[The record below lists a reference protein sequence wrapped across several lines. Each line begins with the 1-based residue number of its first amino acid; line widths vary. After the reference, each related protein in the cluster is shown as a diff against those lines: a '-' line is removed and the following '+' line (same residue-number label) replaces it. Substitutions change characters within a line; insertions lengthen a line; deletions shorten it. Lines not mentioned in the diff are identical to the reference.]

1 MQSGRLHLKMLSSWK
16 LIAVIGIAF
25 GIILSVLAP
34 IIPPLMQKYDIDV
47 QITNVELIDEQ
58 TAILNGTFN
67 GNRYH
72 IQRLTVRT
80 LYPKIRRIQL
90 PEETRE
96 WLLIEAY
103 QNLTA
108 QDLST
113 LKENLEN
120 PPPYYTVTEAFE
132 IAQETF
138 SPDDLFA
145 LLFAYALVL
154 GAIIV
159 AARHIEK
166 KRERAH

>member
-1 MQSGRLHLKMLSSWK
+1 MLSSWK
-16 LIAVIGIAF
+16 LIAVIGTAF
-25 GIILSVLAP
+25 GIILFSVG
-34 IIPPLMQKYDIDV
+34 LMVPQLMKKYDIDV
-47 QITNVELIDEQ
+47 QITNLEQIDER
-58 TAILNGTFN
+58 TAIFNGTFN

-138 SPDDLFA
+138 PLGDWIP
-145 LLFAYALVL
+145 LLFVYAFLL
-154 GAIIV
+154 GTVIV
-159 AARHIEK
+159 IARDVEK
-166 KRERAH
+166 KRERVRYR